1 MHPSRHR
8 LILLAATTAATVV
21 AGTLG
26 TVAASAAAVGC
37 RVDYQITNQWQGG
50 FGANVTVTNLGDPVN
65 GWTLTWSYTAGQ
77 QVTQAWNATV
87 TQSGAQVTARNVG
100 YNAALATNGTA
111 TFGFN
116 GSWTGSNPV
125 PASFALNGTTCTG
138 AADHRRTDHPAAD
151 HATPTTPPPTTPPP
165 PPPRPPRR
173 RPAGRGEADGE
184 PRPGLISVRSG
195 SGNLVSWRLL
205 GTETSGVAFNL
216 YRGAHQGQRQPDH
229 RRHQLP
235 RQRRGGRLGV
245 HRAGR
250 GRRRRAGGVRAGAA
264 VRRGLPGRAVA
275 GPGRRHHPE
284 RRGYTYSR
292 QRRLRRRPRRRRQ
305 LRDRAQVGPVQ
316 RQGQL
321 PVRLHRQRLRRRV
334 HASTAPGCGASTWA
348 ATSAPAPTTPSSRC
362 TTTTA
367 TAAPR
372 WP

>member
-8 LILLAATTAATVV
+8 LILLAGTTAAAVV

-26 TVAASAAAVGC
+26 TVVASAAAVGC

-65 GWTLTWSYTAGQ
+65 GWALTWSYAAGPAGHPGVERRRHPVRRPGHRRATSTTTPPSPPTA
-77 QVTQAWNATV
+77 APRSA
-87 TQSGAQVTARNVG
+87 STARG
-100 YNAALATNGTA
+100 
-111 TFGFN
+111 
-116 GSWTGSNPV
+116 
-125 PASFALNGTTCTG
+125 
-138 AADHRRTDHPAAD
+138 PAATRCRAASRSTAPPAPAP
-151 HATPTTPPPTTPPP
+151 HPPTSRPPRPRPRHPRRTPTTPPPTTPPP
-165 PPPRPPRR
+165 TTPPPS
-173 RPAGRGEADGE
+173 AGVVQMEKLDR
-184 PRPGLISVRSG
+184 GLISVRSG

-205 GTETSGVAFNL
+205 GTETSGVGVQPL
-216 YRGAHQGQRQPDH
+216 PGGDQGQRQPDH

-250 GRRRRAGGVRAGAA
+250 GGRRRAGGVGAGVA

-275 GPGRRHHPE
+275 GPGRRQHPQ
-284 RRGYTYSR
+284 RRELQLQR
-292 QRRLRRRPRRRRQ
+292 QRRLRRRPQRRRQ
-305 LRDRAQVGPVQ
+305 LRDRAQVGAVQ

-334 HASTAPGCGASTWA
+334 HARRHPAVARSTWA